1 MLTLFPDIESN
12 ESYRFSVSDIHEIYV
27 EESGNR
33 EGVPV
38 VVLHGGPGLGCGRYL
53 RRFFDAERFRIIMI
67 DQRGAGRSQPLADTV
82 ENNTGLLVSDIEIVR
97 QKLGVEC
104 WMVFG
109 YGWGAA
115 LGLRYTQLHVKS
127 VLGLLLQG
135 VMLAGEREAKWL
147 FKDGCNRIFPD
158 AWNEFVSLL
167 DTEECDNVLASYAE
181 RLNSDNE
188 LIQMQS
194 AKLWAGWMARCSTLH
209 PNQSVVDHY
218 LSPHIAIALARLQCH
233 YFSNGGFITRD
244 EVLSGMKGL
253 SVVPGVLVHGRYDMI
268 SPLDGALEFHKAWK
282 GSEIHIIRDAGH
294 SIAEPAIVDA
304 LIRSISELLGR
315 FEPQIA

>member
-1 MLTLFPDIESN
+1 MLTLFPDIEPN
-12 ESYRFSVSDIHEIYV
+12 ESYRFPVSDIHEIYV

-67 DQRGAGRSQPLADTV
+67 DQRGAGRSQPLARTV
-82 ENNTGLLVSDIEIVR
+82 ENNTDLLVSDIEVVR

-109 YGWGAA
+109 YGWGGV
-115 LGLRYTQLHVKS
+115 LGLRYAQLHTKS

-135 VMLAGEREAKWL
+135 VMLTGEREAEWL

-158 AWNEFVSLL
+158 GWSEFVSLL
-167 DTEECDNVLASYAE
+167 GVEERENVLASYAE

-188 LIQMQS
+188 LVQMQS
-194 AKLWAGWMARCSTLH
+194 AKLWAAWVARCSTLH

-233 YFSNGGFITRD
+233 YFSNRGFLTQNEI
-244 EVLSGMKGL
+244 LSGMEKL
-253 SVVPGVLVHGRYDMI
+253 SAVPGVLVHGRYDMI
-268 SPLDGALEFHKAWK
+268 SPLDGALELQKAWE

-304 LIRSISELLGR
+304 LIHSVSELLDR
-315 FEPQIA
+315 FEPQRA